1 LARLKNG
8 HGGKKTEQI
17 NVGSHIGGN
26 NMKQVNSR
34 GFTLLELMIVVAIVG
49 ILSAIA
55 VPSYSQYVIKANR
68 ADAQDKLSEVA
79 FEQERFANRNRTYT
93 LDMQLLGYATDPL
106 RSSQGFYNIDAAV
119 CAGVGVTVLTCVVMT
134 AIPVVG
140 SRQAG
145 SGNLTLDTR
154 GNRTGEW

>member
-1 LARLKNG
+1 
-8 HGGKKTEQI
+8 
-17 NVGSHIGGN
+17 
-26 NMKQVNSR
+26 MKQVNSR

-93 LDMQLLGYATDPL
+93 LDMQLL
-106 RSSQGFYNIDAAV
+106 V